1 MRTFY
6 TFDRTTLLLGFSAF
20 FAMGGANLVAGVDA
34 QSAQPVQPVTPQCA
48 VQAPIIAPRSK
59 DPAIGLRG
67 VVISQPITS
76 TAAVTPAASS
86 VAPTDF
92 YTLF

>member
-1 MRTFY
+1 MLIISAFN
-6 TFDRTTLLLGFSAF
+6 RTTLMLGFSAF

-34 QSAQPVQPVTPQCA
+34 QSAQPVQPVTPHRA
-48 VQAPIIAPRSK
+48 VKAPPIAPPSK

-67 VVISQPITS
+67 VVISQPIAS
-76 TAAVTPAASS
+76 NVSVTPAAPRA
-86 VAPTDF
+86 APTDF

>member
-34 QSAQPVQPVTPQCA
+34 QSAQPAQSVTPRRE
-48 VQAPIIAPRSK
+48 VKAPIIAPPSK

-67 VVISQPITS
+67 VVISQPI
-76 TAAVTPAASS
+76 AASA
-86 VAPTDF
+86 APTDF